1 MPSDFSSQGQDDN
14 RGKKKS
20 LSFLFPVLLV
30 IIGTVFIFY
39 RFIPLISHPLN
50 RGEGTTVDESS
61 VGKEEILPQPPREE
75 YGFYNALL
83 EEEPQ
88 LFDRR
93 QQGTAP
99 DKKQSYSLLVE
110 YFNSYDRAFV
120 RSKELQEL
128 KVQPVR
134 VEPFAREGDLKF
146 RIRVGPYTSRSKM
159 NAMRDVLYHN
169 DIPHRLHIK
178 QE

>member
-1 MPSDFSSQGQDDN
+1 MKMPSDFSSQGQDDN
-14 RGKKKS
+14 REKKKY
-20 LSFLFPVLLV
+20 LFFLFPVLLV

-39 RFIPLISHPLN
+39 RFILPISHPLN
-50 RGEGTTVDESS
+50 EGSTIDENLE
-61 VGKEEILPQPPREE
+61 GKEEILPQPPREE

-93 QQGTAP
+93 QQGTAL
-99 DKKQSYSLLVE
+99 DKKQTYSLLVE
-110 YFNSYDRAFV
+110 YFDSYDRAFG
-120 RSKELQEL
+120 RSEELQEL

-134 VEPFAREGDLKF
+134 VEPFAREEDLKF

-159 NAMRDVLYHN
+159 NAMRDVLYDN
-169 DIPHRLHIK
+169 NIPHRLHIK